1 MFLIAKQC
9 LSISEKILPLLLV
22 NNRIRTPF
30 MSWIG
35 EVVTVLGIA
44 LITIAWNLNDCF
56 TLFFYLSKK
65 LRLLYSLYSRKSVPQ
80 SNSCFSVQI

>member
-9 LSISEKILPLLLV
+9 LSISEKNLTLLLV

-35 EVVTVLGIA
+35 EVVTVLGIE
-44 LITIAWNLNDCF
+44 LITIAWN
-56 TLFFYLSKK
+56 
-65 LRLLYSLYSRKSVPQ
+65 
-80 SNSCFSVQI
+80 

>member
-1 MFLIAKQC
+1 MFLRAKQC
-9 LSISEKILPLLLV
+9 LSISEKILLLLLV

-44 LITIAWNLNDCF
+44 LITIAWN
-56 TLFFYLSKK
+56 
-65 LRLLYSLYSRKSVPQ
+65 
-80 SNSCFSVQI
+80 

>member
-1 MFLIAKQC
+1 MFLSAKQC
-9 LSISEKILPLLLV
+9 FSISEKILPLFLF

-44 LITIAWNLNDCF
+44 LITIAWN
-56 TLFFYLSKK
+56 
-65 LRLLYSLYSRKSVPQ
+65 
-80 SNSCFSVQI
+80 

>member
-1 MFLIAKQC
+1 MII
-9 LSISEKILPLLLV
+9 ISEFLAMGAGLTLLMYGLATGDAGVVATPTATIPVLILPLLLV

-44 LITIAWNLNDCF
+44 LITIAWN
-56 TLFFYLSKK
+56 
-65 LRLLYSLYSRKSVPQ
+65 
-80 SNSCFSVQI
+80 

>member
-9 LSISEKILPLLLV
+9 LSISEKIPPLLLV

-35 EVVTVLGIA
+35 EVLTVLGIA
-44 LITIAWNLNDCF
+44 LIPIAWN
-56 TLFFYLSKK
+56 
-65 LRLLYSLYSRKSVPQ
+65 
-80 SNSCFSVQI
+80 

>member
-1 MFLIAKQC
+1 MFLSAKQC
-9 LSISEKILPLLLV
+9 LSISEKILTLLLV

-44 LITIAWNLNDCF
+44 LITIAWN
-56 TLFFYLSKK
+56 
-65 LRLLYSLYSRKSVPQ
+65 
-80 SNSCFSVQI
+80 

>member
-9 LSISEKILPLLLV
+9 LSISEKTLPLLLV

-44 LITIAWNLNDCF
+44 LITIAWN
-56 TLFFYLSKK
+56 
-65 LRLLYSLYSRKSVPQ
+65 
-80 SNSCFSVQI
+80 

>member
-9 LSISEKILPLLLV
+9 LSISENILPLLLV

-35 EVVTVLGIA
+35 AVVTLIGIT
-44 LITIAWNLNDCF
+44 LITFVWE
-56 TLFFYLSKK
+56 
-65 LRLLYSLYSRKSVPQ
+65 
-80 SNSCFSVQI
+80 

>member
-35 EVVTVLGIA
+35 EVVTVLGIE
-44 LITIAWNLNDCF
+44 LITLHHFLLAKKIKVVIL
-56 TLFFYLSKK
+56 TLLKVIRSAK
-65 LRLLYSLYSRKSVPQ
+65 Q
-80 SNSCFSVQI
+80 

>member
-22 NNRIRTPF
+22 NNRIRTPY

-44 LITIAWNLNDCF
+44 LITIAWN
-56 TLFFYLSKK
+56 
-65 LRLLYSLYSRKSVPQ
+65 
-80 SNSCFSVQI
+80 

>member
-35 EVVTVLGIA
+35 EVLTVLGIA
-44 LITIAWNLNDCF
+44 LIPIAWN
-56 TLFFYLSKK
+56 
-65 LRLLYSLYSRKSVPQ
+65 
-80 SNSCFSVQI
+80 

>member
-30 MSWIG
+30 ISWIG
-35 EVVTVLGIA
+35 AVVTVLGIA
-44 LITIAWNLNDCF
+44 LITIAWN
-56 TLFFYLSKK
+56 
-65 LRLLYSLYSRKSVPQ
+65 
-80 SNSCFSVQI
+80 

>member
-1 MFLIAKQC
+1 MLIHFR
-9 LSISEKILPLLLV
+9 KILPLHLV

-44 LITIAWNLNDCF
+44 LITIAWN
-56 TLFFYLSKK
+56 
-65 LRLLYSLYSRKSVPQ
+65 
-80 SNSCFSVQI
+80 

>member
-44 LITIAWNLNDCF
+44 LITLKYFF
-56 TLFFYLSKK
+56 TCQK
-65 LRLLYSLYSRKSVPQ
+65 
-80 SNSCFSVQI
+80 N